1 MENLGTKYQLYVDD
15 ELIVLRLINIKSE
28 NKFVMIDKDK
38 KRISMTKEELSKCV
52 KLEPDAMLN
61 IMTTTSSD
69 GLRDVYACVNKIE
82 DLKNG
87 ITVPSL
93 ILRQD
98 IYSSS
103 KNAFGTVGN
112 EIYVGEC
119 VINNG
124 DNNIESTFDFKEI
137 NDSVSISLYVDD
149 KTEDINNFII
159 GHNVKKIDEVLRS
172 IASNNSNDLVKGYCN
187 SLKELFDYNNF
198 IWYYRNIFNIMQI
211 DFPIELG
218 NNTSEDGIIKLNHK
232 QIDRLEHKLLC
243 SMMDVKVLKYDKDID
258 VSKIVTNTHVMI
270 SDETENIYL
279 ISYING
285 GLLNVDADIERA
297 MSIKK

>member
-15 ELIVLRLINIKSE
+15 ELIVLRLLNIKSE

-61 IMTTTSSD
+61 IMTTTSND

-218 NNTSEDGIIKLNHK
+218 NNTSDDGIIKLKHK
-232 QIDRLEHKLLC
+232 QVDRLEHKLLC
-243 SMMDVKVLKYDKDID
+243 SMMYVKVLKYDKDID

>member
-15 ELIVLRLINIKSE
+15 ELIVLRLLNIKSE

-103 KNAFGTVGN
+103 KNALNGLTKTLALELAKDNILVN
-112 EIYVGEC
+112 EIAPGYVMTEMTKK
-119 VINNG
+119 NLSSK
-124 DNNIESTFDFKEI
+124 DIEMIENRIPTGRLQTK
-137 NDSVSISLYVDD
+137 
-149 KTEDINNFII
+149 EDIAFLT
-159 GHNVKKIDEVLRS
+159 G
-172 IASNNSNDLVKGYCN
+172 
-187 SLKELFDYNNF
+187 F
-198 IWYYRNIFNIMQI
+198 
-211 DFPIELG
+211 
-218 NNTSEDGIIKLNHK
+218 
-232 QIDRLEHKLLC
+232 LC
-243 SMMDVKVLKYDKDID
+243 SEQNQSITGQLIAVDGG
-258 VSKIVTNTHVMI
+258 
-270 SDETENIYL
+270 YL
-279 ISYING
+279 C
-285 GLLNVDADIERA
+285 R
-297 MSIKK
+297 